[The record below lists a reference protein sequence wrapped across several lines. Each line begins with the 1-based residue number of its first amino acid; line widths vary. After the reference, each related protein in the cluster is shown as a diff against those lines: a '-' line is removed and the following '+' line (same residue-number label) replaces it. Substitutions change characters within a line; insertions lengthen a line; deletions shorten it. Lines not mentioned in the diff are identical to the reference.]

1 MSHAPMTMRAAVV
14 REHGDIDRIL
24 LEQAF
29 ERPVARPGWVTLRVR
44 ATSLNFHDIFSR
56 RGMPGIKLPLPIII
70 GSDIAGEIA
79 ELGDGVSGWAAGDR
93 VLVDPMP
100 IEANGFKFIGEQFH
114 GGRAEYCEV
123 HADQLVRLP
132 AEVSFE
138 EAASIPLAY
147 ATAYRMM
154 TTRGAVRAGE
164 TVLVLG
170 ASGGVGTACVLLA
183 KLAGATVIACAGSD
197 EKAERLKAIGA
208 NHVINYRKSVMREAV
223 WEIVGKPRV
232 LGTGGVDV
240 AVNFTGGKTWK
251 DTLRCV
257 KLGGRMLTC
266 GATAGF
272 DEEVDV
278 RYVWTFE
285 HTIIGSDGWRRPDIE
300 ALVELARTRQLV
312 PVVEKVL
319 PLESVHEA
327 ERLLESREAFGKIV
341 LVP

>member
-1 MSHAPMTMRAAVV
+1 
-14 REHGDIDRIL
+14 
-24 LEQAF
+24 
-29 ERPVARPGWVTLRVR
+29 
-44 ATSLNFHDIFSR
+44 
-56 RGMPGIKLPLPIII
+56 
-70 GSDIAGEIA
+70 
-79 ELGDGVSGWAAGDR
+79 
-93 VLVDPMP
+93 
-100 IEANGFKFIGEQFH
+100 
-114 GGRAEYCEV
+114 
-123 HADQLVRLP
+123 
-132 AEVSFE
+132 
-138 EAASIPLAY
+138 
-147 ATAYRMM
+147 MM
-154 TTRGAVRAGE
+154 TTRGAVKAGE

-208 NHVINYRKSVMREAV
+208 DHVVNYRQNDMREAV
-223 WEIVGKPRV
+223 CQIVGKPRV

-300 ALVELARTRQLV
+300 ALVELARTRRLV

-319 PLESVHEA
+319 PLERVHEA